1 LNPGF
6 GISTK
11 VVYENLNLGLTKEG
25 IRFSIQNF
33 LTAGD
38 MARGLQNDLE
48 KVAFRLH
55 PLLLDLKRILVD
67 HGALGS
73 LMSGSGATVFGI
85 FAEEQ
90 DALRAGEALKQ
101 AGKWSVFTAHSL

>member
-1 LNPGF
+1 
-6 GISTK
+6 
-11 VVYENLNLGLTKEG
+11 
-25 IRFSIQNF
+25 
-33 LTAGD
+33 
-38 MARGLQNDLE
+38 
-48 KVAFRLH
+48 
-55 PLLLDLKRILVD
+55 LKRILVD